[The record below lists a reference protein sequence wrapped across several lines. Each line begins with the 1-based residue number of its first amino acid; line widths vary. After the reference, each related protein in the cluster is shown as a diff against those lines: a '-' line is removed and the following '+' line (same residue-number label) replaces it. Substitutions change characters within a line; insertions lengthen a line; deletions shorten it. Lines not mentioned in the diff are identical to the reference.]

1 MTTFRWFRTSLAGAF
16 ALALLIALLAFA
28 PGAQAGFQIGNWQ
41 AIRTAVAPRV
51 AVGARLAWDKADPD
65 GDHLGNWVEVHRF
78 HTDPHRFDSD
88 GDGYGDGFEVRAGT
102 NPRSAASHPSS
113 PSGSTTDE
121 STPPASSPTA
131 PSPPTSSPVDDP
143 TAPEPP
149 TQSPPTAGPPNSWT
163 SPPHR
168 GHPGRGGSWHHPP
181 AESPSPPEEEA
192 APPEE
197 EATPPEEEGT
207 TPPEEGPGTPEEEAT
222 PPEGEEE
229 GPSTPPADTTPPQ
242 TTIGSGPD
250 ATTATGAASFTFS
263 ADEAGST
270 FECRLDGGEWIA
282 CHSPRS
288 YSLLLDG
295 THNFAVRAIDA
306 SGNVDPT
313 PATWRWT
320 VATPETGGSTE
331 GGGSTGAAPCTQTLS
346 SGANV
351 STAIAGAA
359 PGSVV
364 CLPAGGSS
372 FNLSQVSKSN
382 TVTVRGTGGT
392 VGYSVVNKSS
402 NLRFEG
408 IHFTGGLDLLGA
420 TSGIQIV
427 DNEFTGNFGIHA
439 GGEAH
444 SVSGSKVSNVLIE
457 GNYLHDLNYSG
468 SQGVANGYGIT
479 ALDGVSNFVI
489 RDNTIKSPASD
500 YIQSASPVNFT
511 VDHNT
516 FLGPSLLGS
525 HQDHQDLWQIF
536 GGGTNI
542 VFTNNVARHTET
554 QESLLFQE
562 AGFQNVVVENNLFD
576 HDSRGFTCQIYQSKG
591 LVFRDNTIVG
601 SHWGCLFRDTA
612 SAAPGSGY
620 VVEHNVFVGTEEGSG
635 ISTEGRAASWGVYD
649 YNVTD
654 DGSASGS
661 HSVRNWKPAW
671 VDTTNYVPSGLP
683 FEAGFRP

>member
-1 MTTFRWFRTSLAGAF
+1 MTTLRRFRMPLAGAF
-16 ALALLIALLAFA
+16 ALAVLITLLALA
-28 PGAQAGFQIGNWQ
+28 PQAKAGFQIGNWQ

-51 AVGARLAWDKADPD
+51 AVDVRQAWDKADPD
-65 GDHLGNWVEVHRF
+65 RDRLGNWIELHRYR
-78 HTDPHRFDSD
+78 TNPHRFDSD
-88 GDGYGDGFEVRAGT
+88 GDGYGDGFEVHAGT
-102 NPRSAASHPSS
+102 NPRSAAERPSS
-113 PSGSTTDE
+113 PSGPAPVDS
-121 STPPASSPTA
+121 ASSPTA
-131 PSPPTSSPVDDP
+131 PSPPTSSSVADP

-149 TQSPPTAGPPNSWT
+149 TESPSTSGRLGSAT

-168 GHPGRGGSWHHPP
+168 EHPGRGGGRGGGWHSPP
-181 AESPSPPEEEA
+181 AESPPT
-192 APPEE
+192 PEE
-197 EATPPEEEGT
+197 EATPPEEEGAT
-207 TPPEEGPGTPEEEAT
+207 PEEEEPTPPEEGTGTPEEGTET
-222 PPEGEEE
+222 PEE
-229 GPSTPPADTTPPQ
+229 GPITPPADTTPPQ
-242 TTIGSGPD
+242 TTIATGPS
-250 ATTATGAASFTFS
+250 ATTATGAAGFTFS
-263 ADEAGST
+263 ADETGAT
-270 FECRLDGGEWIA
+270 FECRLDGAAWAA
-282 CHSPRS
+282 CSSPRS
-288 YSLLLDG
+288 YSSLVDG
-295 THNFAVRAIDA
+295 AHSFAVRAIDT

-320 VATPETGGSTE
+320 VATPESGGSPE
-331 GGGSTGAAPCTQTLS
+331 GGGSTGSAPCTQTLS
-346 SGANV
+346 AGANV
-351 STAIAGAA
+351 SAAIAGAA

-364 CLPAGGSS
+364 CLPAAGTS
-372 FNLSQVSKSN
+372 FNLSQVNKSS

-392 VGYSVVNKSS
+392 VGYSIVNKSS

-479 ALDGVSNFVI
+479 AVDGVSNFVI

-542 VFTNNVARHTET
+542 VFTNNVARGTET

-591 LVFRDNTIVG
+591 LVFRRNTIVG

-620 VVEHNVFVGTEEGSG
+620 VIDHNVFVGTAEGSG
-635 ISTEGRAASWGVYD
+635 ISTEGRAASWGAYD
-649 YNVTD
+649 YNVSD

-671 VDTTNYVPSGLP
+671 ADATNYVPSGLP
-683 FEAGFRP
+683 FEAGYRP